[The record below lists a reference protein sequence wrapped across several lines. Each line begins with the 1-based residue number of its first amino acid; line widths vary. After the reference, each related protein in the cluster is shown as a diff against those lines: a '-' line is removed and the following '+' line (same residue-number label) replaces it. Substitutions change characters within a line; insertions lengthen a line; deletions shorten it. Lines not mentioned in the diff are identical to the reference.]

1 MTQRNSS
8 KRAKSKLVPH
18 DMHKVFEHRE
28 TQDYPKALPSH
39 PASVAYPR
47 SSEYIRRQFG
57 DVINHCRELSR
68 RAHFDEE

>member
-8 KRAKSKLVPH
+8 KAAKSKREPYNT
-18 DMHKVFEHRE
+18 DKVVEHRE
-28 TQDYPKALPSH
+28 MQDYPKALPSH

-47 SSEYIRRQFG
+47 SNEFIRRQFS

-68 RAHFDEE
+68 RAQFDEE